1 MGQRSDEVADARSLD
16 QQEGDGAYDATSMA
30 AGAGYSGSLAGMP
43 YSEGDPELYTEQ
55 VEVGAGYS
63 TLDEGDDDGSDEIDE
78 TRSRIE
84 ETRNHLSGTIDAIQ
98 EKLSPGH
105 MVQEAKDTVREAT
118 IGKAQDV
125 MGSATDTARGYG
137 SSVVDAI
144 RQNPIPAALAG
155 VGLGWLFVSL
165 RKGGNGSSGQYSQ
178 YAYRPDTGYDQY
190 GYTRNRDW
198 DDQYRADG
206 YGTNEQSQG
215 VMDRAGDMAGQAQ
228 SAMTNAAGTVQDTAN
243 QAMGRVQNTAGQ
255 AMDQMQS
262 TAGELAHSAQSGM
275 VQARSGF
282 QRMMDSSPLAV
293 GVMALGAGAAI
304 GLAIPET
311 EMENE
316 LMGEQRDQ
324 LVDQAQSKAQG
335 MAQRAQTVA
344 QEAVGAAR
352 DAAKQEAES
361 QGLTGSN
368 SSETSI

>member
-1 MGQRSDEVADARSLD
+1 MGQRSDEIADARSLD
-16 QQEGDGAYDATSMA
+16 ETEGEGAYDATSMSG
-30 AGAGYSGSLAGMP
+30 GAGYSGSLAGMP

-55 VEVGAGYS
+55 VEVGAGYA
-63 TLDEGDDDGSDEIDE
+63 TQDERDDDGSDEIDE

-98 EKLSPGH
+98 EKLSPAH

-137 SSVVDAI
+137 SSLVDTI
-144 RQNPIPAALAG
+144 RQNPIPMALTG
-155 VGLGWLFVSL
+155 IGLGWLVMSL
-165 RKGGNGSSGQYSQ
+165 RKSGGSRSTSGYSQ
-178 YAYRPDTGYDQY
+178 YAYRPNTGVDRY
-190 GYTRNRDW
+190 GYARDRDW
-198 DDQYRADG
+198 DNRYRTPG
-206 YGTNEQSQG
+206 NGGESEG
-215 VMDRAGDMAGQAQ
+215 GIDRAGAMAGKAQ
-228 SAMTNAAGTVQDTAN
+228 DAVTNAAGTVQDTAN
-243 QAMGRVQNTAGQ
+243 QAMDRVQNTAGQ
-255 AMDQMQS
+255 AVDQMQS

-275 VQARSGF
+275 MQARSGF
-282 QRMMDSSPLAV
+282 QRMMDSNPLAV

-344 QEAVGAAR
+344 QEAVGAAK

-361 QGLTGSN
+361 QGLTGSS